1 MKIMLKICKWMN
13 VIAAIGLLII
23 GLMFRDWRCC
33 AEASFFALF
42 ASFGIQWCAKSLNIK
57 GV

>member
-1 MKIMLKICKWMN
+1 MLKICKWMN

-23 GLMFRDWRCC
+23 GLIYHDWKCC
-33 AEASFFALF
+33 AEAGFFALF
-42 ASFGIQWCAKSLNIK
+42 ASIGIQWYAKLLNIK